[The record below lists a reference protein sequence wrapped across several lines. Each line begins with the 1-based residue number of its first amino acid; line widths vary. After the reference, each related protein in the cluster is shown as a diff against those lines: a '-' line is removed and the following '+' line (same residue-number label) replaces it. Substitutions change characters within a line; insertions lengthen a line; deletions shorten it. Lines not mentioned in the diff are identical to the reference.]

1 MRLIPIN
8 ALRPGMVLGKKI
20 YSSEGLILLAEGV
33 ELTAGLIR
41 RLGTLEIGYVY
52 IEDRMTD
59 DIIVPELL
67 TEETQQQA
75 LRSLRT
81 SFKNLENQ
89 PALKGSFHHLGK
101 TFSGMMESIMDE
113 ISEHD
118 ECMVLLT
125 EMNTND
131 YNLYR
136 HSLNVCIYTTVLGVA
151 HGYSR
156 DELKVLGLGALLHD
170 IGKTRISQ
178 KLLQH
183 PGRLNDEE
191 FREVQKHTEIGF
203 AILKDEPNIPLLSA
217 HCALSHHER
226 LDGSGYPRA
235 LKGPDIHEYAK
246 WIAITDSYDAMT
258 TQRVYKPA
266 LLPHEAVEVMYA
278 GSGKLFEQS
287 FLATFRDRVAI
298 YPPGIT
304 VKLHTGESG
313 VVSKIHANVPHRP
326 VVRVLTDAE
335 GVPLPAPH
343 ELDLSQT
350 LTTMITGI
358 GHTNQEHT

>member
-1 MRLIPIN
+1 
-8 ALRPGMVLGKKI
+8 MVLGKKI

-67 TEETQQQA
+67 TEETQLQA

-89 PALKGSFHHLGK
+89 TTLKGSFLHLGK

-183 PGRLNDEE
+183 PGRLSDEE

-313 VVSKIHANVPHRP
+313 VVSRIHANVPHRP

-335 GVPLPAPH
+335 GVPLSVPY